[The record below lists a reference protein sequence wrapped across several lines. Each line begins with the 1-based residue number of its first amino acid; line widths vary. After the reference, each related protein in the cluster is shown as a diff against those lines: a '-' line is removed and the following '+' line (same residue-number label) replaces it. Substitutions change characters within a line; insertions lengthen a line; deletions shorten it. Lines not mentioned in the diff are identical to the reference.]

1 MKTAH
6 YGVLGDGAASLG
18 SYASWQ
24 ERAAFQYCL
33 TLEHMDAAG
42 IVMTQPESTDFD
54 SVATSVNDFL
64 SDFGTWLDALP
75 GLDIGDDPATR
86 GVPALPPV
94 PWPAL
99 VSSVVSLVVS
109 GVGGVPAILTT
120 VAISTGLQIFYKFLE
135 GKIFPDNDGSTA
147 EIVRVLRK
155 ALLWDPGLL
164 NLERS
169 VFVAEK
175 PEVSQIGGE
184 KESLGQLLYR
194 FLKSVDPAT
203 EEEIG
208 FSDILKKGLMTETLT
223 DTKEGLTTLLYRF
236 LKSVDPATEE
246 EIGFSDILKKGLMT
260 ETLTD
265 TEEGLTTM
273 VKKILAVSD
282 PSNGEIVG
290 SKVDGLSNLHITINN
305 VREEEDHLFSIAG
318 EKGE

>member
-18 SYASWQ
+18 SFASWQ

-33 TLEHMDAAG
+33 TLENLDAAG
-42 IVMTQPESTDFD
+42 YVMTQPESTDFD
-54 SVATSVNDFL
+54 AVSTSMNDFIT
-64 SDFGTWLDALP
+64 DFGTWLDALP
-75 GLDIGDDPATR
+75 GLNLGDDPATR

-94 PWPAL
+94 SWPAL
-99 VSSVVSLVVS
+99 IGSIVSLVVS
-109 GVGGVPAILTT
+109 GAGGVPAILAT
-120 VAISTGLQIFYKFLE
+120 VVVSGGLQIFYKFLE

-147 EIVRVLRK
+147 EVVRVLRK

-208 FSDILKKGLMTETLT
+208 FSEILKKGL
-223 DTKEGLTTLLYRF
+223 
-236 LKSVDPATEE
+236 
-246 EIGFSDILKKGLMT
+246 IT

-265 TEEGLTTM
+265 TEEGLTSLI
-273 VKKILAVSD
+273 KKILAVSD

-290 SKVDGLSNLHITINN
+290 SKVDGLSKLHITINN
-305 VREEEDHLFSIAG
+305 VREQEDHLFTVAG
-318 EKGE
+318 EEEV